1 MGKQMAM
8 RGWAMKPSFTLLK
21 AHHMGRGYLPPQ
33 VYDAIGHPE
42 LALNPAWGN
51 TCAVRMSVALVWAGI
66 KIRTG
71 PARLRL
77 NAGPLK
83 GEQLEPSQHTLSEF
97 LAHEIGK
104 PERYRSGPDAHNTI
118 GWRHG
123 IVAFFSLHG
132 SSQGH
137 IDLASVSDWPVYQCS
152 LSCYWDCRE
161 VWFWDLT

>member
-1 MGKQMAM
+1 MAM
-8 RGWAMKPSFTLLK
+8 PARWVLPVSAPLFTLLK
-21 AHHMGRGYLPPQ
+21 VHHMGARFTAPQ
-33 VYDAIGHPE
+33 VLDAIGHPE
-42 LALNPAWGN
+42 LALDPAWGN
-51 TCAVRMSVALVWAGI
+51 TCAIRMSVALVWAGV

-83 GEQLEPSQHTLSEF
+83 GEQIEPSQKVLSEF

-104 PERYRSGPDAHNTI
+104 PERYRSGPDANNAVA
-118 GWRHG
+118 WRHG
-123 IVAFFSLHG
+123 IVSFFSLHG

-137 IDLASVSDWPVYQCS
+137 IDLVSVQDWPQHCS

-161 VWFWDLT
+161 VWFWPLH